1 MDLIALYLAARAGRD
16 DARSALPGAPTVPD
30 PPDPAPS
37 TVVVRRAMARGLR
50 RAADRIE
57 PRIAC

>member
-1 MDLIALYLAARAGRD
+1 MDLIALYLAGRAGRD
-16 DARSALPGAPTVPD
+16 EARSALPDAPTVPD
-30 PPDPAPS
+30 PPGQAPS

-57 PRIAC
+57 PRMA